1 MEFLFRSPKD
11 AILSAYHDLLRTYKG
26 SFPPDIEECQVSEV
40 SKVYDL
46 GMGSELTVYV
56 WKGGVIYYGISQYLE
71 FEF

>member
-1 MEFLFRSPKD
+1 
-11 AILSAYHDLLRTYKG
+11 LLRTYKG